1 MTLTA
6 PWIPLW
12 AQPIPLTSVGSTE
25 KWIKFLDPAPRQ
37 KESSTTP
44 SNPVTRQKRSTT
56 PLPIAHLL
64 VQLHLSTLWT
74 TPTKLQLSCLPTLVP
89 STICLKTPGKSSWRL
104 KASQSYTTGKKI
116 VSTKHCRL
124 TATLPT
130 LCQRLEERLVIWT
143 GLGLFIPRLQVTI
156 ISLRRLTLSSSFS
169 NQLFSWTR
177 SLPSGLARR
186 LYRLCNLTHSSKVS
200 QNWDRYTF
208 RTLRLPES
216 RMWSKIRFTSFG
228 FS

>member
-1 MTLTA
+1 MNSLVSSANSTYICGLDRKVDKV
-6 PWIPLW
+6 L
-12 AQPIPLTSVGSTE
+12 GSSTQT
-25 KWIKFLDPAPRQ
+25 KRKLNYSI
-37 KESSTTP
+37 ESSNQTKKVNYSIT
-44 SNPVTRQKRSTT
+44 TT

-64 VQLHLSTLWT
+64 VQVHLSTLWT

-156 ISLRRLTLSSSFS
+156 NLPQKIDFVIQFQQLVVFL
-169 NQLFSWTR
+169 NQVV
-177 SLPSGLARR
+177 A
-186 LYRLCNLTHSSKVS
+186 
-200 QNWDRYTF
+200 
-208 RTLRLPES
+208 LRLSQKVVSTMQLDAFVEG
-216 RMWSKIRFTSFG
+216 FTKLRSVYLQNFTAARVPDVI
-228 FS
+228 

>member
-156 ISLRRLTLSSSFS
+156 NLPQKIDFVIQFQQLVVFL
-169 NQLFSWTR
+169 NQVV
-177 SLPSGLARR
+177 A
-186 LYRLCNLTHSSKVS
+186 
-200 QNWDRYTF
+200 
-208 RTLRLPES
+208 LRLSQKVVSTMQLDAFVEG
-216 RMWSKIRFTSFG
+216 FTKLRSVYLQNFTAARVPDVI
-228 FS
+228 

>member
-74 TPTKLQLSCLPTLVP
+74 TPTKLKLSCLPTLVP
-89 STICLKTPGKSSWRL
+89 STICLKTPDKSSWRL
-104 KASQSYTTGKKI
+104 KASQSYRTGKKI

-156 ISLRRLTLSSSFS
+156 NLPQKIDFVIQFQQLVVFL
-169 NQLFSWTR
+169 NQVV
-177 SLPSGLARR
+177 A
-186 LYRLCNLTHSSKVS
+186 
-200 QNWDRYTF
+200 
-208 RTLRLPES
+208 LRLSQKVVSTMQLDAFVEG
-216 RMWSKIRFTSFG
+216 FTKLRSVYLQNFTAARVPDVI
-228 FS
+228 

>member
-156 ISLRRLTLSSSFS
+156 NLSQKIDFVLQFQQPVVFL
-169 NQLFSWTR
+169 NQVV
-177 SLPSGLARR
+177 A
-186 LYRLCNLTHSSKVS
+186 
-200 QNWDRYTF
+200 
-208 RTLRLPES
+208 LRLSQKVVSTMQLDAFVEG
-216 RMWSKIRFTSFG
+216 FTKLRSVYLQNFTAARVPDVI
-228 FS
+228 